1 MSSTTAWINA
11 RARWIFVAI
20 ALLVFALA
28 RSSTRP
34 RSQRVGARVQ
44 VELMSGQEAALEPLL
59 GRGAALPDG
68 CAFTDL
74 DAQSDRVVARY
85 ACPNRSAPLALD
97 LYVDR
102 PMRPI
107 PGYSGRFGVETSAGF
122 PQPLRDAVLA
132 RISASENRLNWQ
144 VRGAPPPRHEDRATS
159 RTPPPRHEDR
169 ATSRTPP
176 PRWNPFASLSLREVL
191 THEPSLP
198 LLGALI
204 LLLAFTRR
212 LLRGEPSRVAWTL
225 VAITLA
231 GAALRLGLAVDAPM
245 NAHSFSRLIPMAVEL
260 YRGPLL
266 SWVSARGHDMAFTDV
281 QSWSNLAL
289 AVVMPVAFF
298 AHARLLLGDARTA
311 LVAAA
316 IMAFLPM
323 HIRFSRSDVTFIAS
337 LLASSST
344 FVALYGSLTDPSRL
358 WRLGCAAMIPV
369 LSLATYSARPE
380 NMVFVFLDL
389 GALGLYLRAGLPR
402 RRLALAAVLIASTAA
417 WSAATDLLVR
427 YRQNVGEGLNVET
440 LRHAAEILVDRHYNT
455 LINPWMTPAPLPLL
469 AVVGAVTLWREGRRN
484 RAVFLVV
491 WLSAFFVVH
500 SFIRPTSVAMQA
512 RYHLHLVSPFAL
524 LAAAAT
530 PRVAS
535 LPRAAAVAL
544 VAWLALSPFF
554 HRNFIRDTDY
564 TEMHEYAFLRRVR
577 GRIAPSCAVL
587 EFGPAVEL
595 PRPAHY
601 LALRSERMAMR
612 LRGGVVYEPRTLQI
626 GVIPSDNRST
636 EAAEVFALTDAFVAR
651 PPRCLYY
658 YESAACTT
666 HSPAPGALARPC
678 EEVRRRFALT
688 PVAEEHHRL
697 RPYDD
702 VILRRVLTAPDG
714 RVTVRAA
721 TTGDATV
728 HLGLY
733 RLNPLH

>member
-28 RSSTRP
+28 RSSTAP
-34 RSQRVGARVQ
+34 PSARVGPRVE
-44 VELMSGQEAALEPLL
+44 VELMPDQEAALAPLL
-59 GRGAALPDG
+59 GRGAALPEG
-68 CAFTDL
+68 CALSSL
-74 DAQSDRVVARY
+74 DAQRDHVAARY
-85 ACPNRSAPLALD
+85 ACPGRGAPLALD
-97 LYVDR
+97 LYVGR
-102 PMRPI
+102 PTAPV
-107 PGYSGRFGVETSAGF
+107 PGYSGRFGVETAGGF
-122 PQPLRDAVLA
+122 PRALRDAVLA
-132 RISASENRLNWQ
+132 RIAAGENRLNWQ
-144 VRGAPPPRHEDRATS
+144 VRGAPPPPRREARSTA
-159 RTPPPRHEDR
+159 RTPPPRSSP
-169 ATSRTPP
+169 A
-176 PRWNPFASLSLREVL
+176 ASIPLRELL

-198 LLGALI
+198 LLCALI

-212 LLRGEPSRVAWTL
+212 LLRGEPPRVAWAL
-225 VAITLA
+225 AAITLA
-231 GAALRLGLAVDAPM
+231 GAALRLGLAVNAPM
-245 NAHSFSRLIPMAVEL
+245 NAHAFSRMIPLAVEL

-266 SWVSARGHDMAFTDV
+266 AWVSARGHDIALTDV

-344 FVALYGSLTDPSRL
+344 FVALYGSLTDPSRR

-380 NMVFVFLDL
+380 NMAFVLLDL

-402 RRLALAAVLIASTAA
+402 GRLALAAALIAATAA
-417 WSAATDLLVR
+417 YSAATDLLVH
-427 YRQNVGEGLNVET
+427 YRQNVGEGLSVDT
-440 LRHAAEILVDRHYNT
+440 LRHAASIFVDARYNT
-455 LINPWMTPAPLPLL
+455 LINPWMTPPPLPAL
-469 AVVGAVTLWREGRRN
+469 AVVGAVTLWREGRRS
-484 RAVFLVV
+484 RAVFLVA
-491 WLSAFFVVH
+491 WLSTFFIVH
-500 SFIRPTSVAMQA
+500 SFIRPSTVAMQA
-512 RYHLHLVSPFAL
+512 RYHLHLVSPFVL

-530 PRVAS
+530 PRVAA
-535 LPRAAAVAL
+535 LPRAAAAAL
-544 VAWLALSPFF
+544 LAWLALSPLL
-554 HRNFIRDTDY
+554 HRGFIRDTDY

-577 GRIAPSCAVL
+577 WRVDPSCTVL

-601 LALRSERMAMR
+601 LALRSQRMAMR
-612 LRGGVVYEPRTLQI
+612 LRGGAVYEPRSLQI
-626 GVIPSDNRST
+626 GMIPSDNRST
-636 EAAEVFALTDAFVAR
+636 EASEVFALSDAFVAR
-651 PPRCLYY
+651 PPPCLYY

-666 HSPAPGALARPC
+666 HGAAPGALAQPC
-678 EEVRRRFALT
+678 AEVRRRFALT

-697 RPYDD
+697 HPYDD

-714 RVTVRAA
+714 RVTVRAS
-721 TTGDATV
+721 TTGEPAV